1 MPLFIISICLVIL
14 LLSQSYK
21 HYWNEPLYIEELDNT
36 EQIEDLNNEI
46 LNLEIII
53 QRDNK
58 RAAYLEKE
66 LKTATPKQ
74 TETILNKLN
83 TIDKQTL
90 RHRQKINKLNLQ
102 LKELE

>member
-1 MPLFIISICLVIL
+1 MPLFIISICLVVL
-14 LLSQSYK
+14 LLSQVYR
-21 HYWNEPLYIEELDNT
+21 HYRNEPVYVEESDNT
-36 EQIEDLNNEI
+36 ELIEELNNEI
-46 LNLEIII
+46 LNLEVII

-58 RAAYLEKE
+58 RAAYLENE